1 MKHILNY
8 TEFTDET
15 QQNLF
20 EKLILEH
27 RNDLKPIICIIIGG
41 PGAGKTYWMQHKADA
56 FLWQQFKQLDID
68 HTLQKY
74 QLETCNEVADELITS
89 LSDYEV
95 CVNGT
100 KRDFNKVKQKI

>member
-27 RNDLKPIICIIIGG
+27 RNDLKPIICIIIGVLVQVKHIG
-41 PGAGKTYWMQHKADA
+41 CSIRQMLFYGSSS
-56 FLWQQFKQLDID
+56 
-68 HTLQKY
+68 
-74 QLETCNEVADELITS
+74 NNLI
-89 LSDYEV
+89 
-95 CVNGT
+95 
-100 KRDFNKVKQKI
+100 